1 MMSQKLSR
9 RVFTA
14 VKSDVLI
21 TSQCRYYKF
30 NEVDISAAKTNVRLT
45 SKSTE
50 ESKMFNSIKTLIALV
65 NKYDEF
71 KQAGMIIWLLG
82 YYSFILDKNLD
93 VKRHFKLFK
102 EIQIFYAQ
110 QVNLNPNNVRIQQIR
125 ESLERTANRLSEQV
139 NFWTD
144 MYRNLNERNGGR

>member
-1 MMSQKLSR
+1 MNQKLSR
-9 RVFTA
+9 RVFAA
-14 VKSDVLI
+14 VKDNVLI
-21 TSQCRYYKF
+21 TSECRYYEF
-30 NEVDISAAKTNVRLT
+30 NRLDISAAKTNVRLT
-45 SKSTE
+45 SKDTE

-102 EIQIFYAQ
+102 EIQTIYAQ
-110 QVNLNPNNVRIQQIR
+110 QLNFGPNEVQTQRLR
-125 ESLERTANRLSEQV
+125 ESLEQVASRLNEQV
-139 NFWTD
+139 NIWTSL
-144 MYRNLNERNGGR
+144 YQNLNRRNGGR

>member
-1 MMSQKLSR
+1 MNQKLSR
-9 RVFTA
+9 RVFAA
-14 VKSDVLI
+14 VKNNVLM
-21 TSQCRYYKF
+21 TSSCRHYEF
-30 NEVDISAAKTNVRLT
+30 NRLDIMASKTNVHFA
-45 SKSTE
+45 SKDTE
-50 ESKMFNSIKTLIALV
+50 NTKIFNSIKTLIALV

-110 QVNLNPNNVRIQQIR
+110 QANLSPNEAQVQQIR
-125 ESLERTANRLSEQV
+125 GSLERIANKLNEQV

-144 MYRNLNERNGGR
+144 MYQNLNERNGGR

>member
-1 MMSQKLSR
+1 MNQKLSR
-9 RVFTA
+9 RVFAA
-14 VKSDVLI
+14 VKNNVLM
-21 TSQCRYYKF
+21 TSLCRYYEF
-30 NEVDISAAKTNVRLT
+30 NRLDIMASKTNVHFA
-45 SKSTE
+45 SKDTE
-50 ESKMFNSIKTLIALV
+50 NAKIFNSIKTLIALV

-82 YYSFILDKNLD
+82 YYSFILNKNLD

-110 QVNLNPNNVRIQQIR
+110 QVNLNPNNVQIRQIR

-144 MYRNLNERNGGR
+144 MYRNLNERNGDR

>member
-1 MMSQKLSR
+1 MMNQKLSR
-9 RVFTA
+9 RVFAA
-14 VKSDVLI
+14 VKDNVLI
-21 TSQCRYYKF
+21 TSKCRYYEF
-30 NEVDISAAKTNVRLT
+30 NRLDISAAKTNVRFT
-45 SKSTE
+45 SKDTT

-102 EIQIFYAQ
+102 EIQTIYAQ
-110 QVNLNPNNVRIQQIR
+110 QLNFGPNEVQTQRLRESMEQIAYRLNEQVSIWSSFYQNLNR
-125 ESLERTANRLSEQV
+125 
-139 NFWTD
+139 
-144 MYRNLNERNGGR
+144 RNGN

>member
-1 MMSQKLSR
+1 MMNQKLSR
-9 RVFTA
+9 RVFAA
-14 VKSDVLI
+14 VKNNVLM
-21 TSQCRYYKF
+21 TSKCRYYEF
-30 NEVDISAAKTNVRLT
+30 DEVDISAAKTNVRLT
-45 SKSTE
+45 SKNTK

-82 YYSFILDKNLD
+82 YYSFILDTNLD

-102 EIQIFYAQ
+102 EVQTIYAQ
-110 QVNLNPNNVRIQQIR
+110 QLNFGPNEVQTQRLR
-125 ESLERTANRLSEQV
+125 ESLERTANRLSEQI

-144 MYRNLNERNGGR
+144 VYRNFNERNGGR

>member
-1 MMSQKLSR
+1 MNQKLSR

-14 VKSDVLI
+14 IKSNVLI

-30 NEVDISAAKTNVRLT
+30 NNLEISATKTNVRLT
-45 SKSTE
+45 SKDTE

-71 KQAGMIIWLLG
+71 KQVGMIIWLLG

-93 VKRHFKLFK
+93 VRKHFKLI
-102 EIQIFYAQ
+102 EEVQHVYTSP
-110 QVNLNPNNVRIQQIR
+110 VNLNPNDVQVRQIR
-125 ESLERTANRLSEQV
+125 ESLERVANRLSEQV

>member
-45 SKSTE
+45 SKNTE

-71 KQAGMIIWLLG
+71 KQIGMVIWLLG

-102 EIQIFYAQ
+102 EIQHLYAQ
-110 QVNLNPNNVRIQQIR
+110 QINLNPNEAQVQQIR
-125 ESLERTANRLSEQV
+125 GSLERITDRLNEQI

>member
-1 MMSQKLSR
+1 MDQKLSR
-9 RVFTA
+9 RVFAA
-14 VKSDVLI
+14 VKNSVLI
-21 TSQCRYYKF
+21 TSECRYYEF
-30 NEVDISAAKTNVRLT
+30 DRLDISAAKTNVRLT
-45 SKSTE
+45 SKDTE

-102 EIQIFYAQ
+102 ETQILYAQ
-110 QVNLNPNNVRIQQIR
+110 QANLSPNEAQVQQIKG
-125 ESLERTANRLSEQV
+125 SLERIANRLNEQV

-144 MYRNLNERNGGR
+144 VYRNLNERNGDR

>member
-14 VKSDVLI
+14 VKSNVLI

-45 SKSTE
+45 SKNTE

-82 YYSFILDKNLD
+82 YYSFILDKDLD
-93 VKRHFKLFK
+93 VKKHFKLFK
-102 EIQIFYAQ
+102 EAQILYAQ
-110 QVNLNPNNVRIQQIR
+110 QANLSPNEAQVQQIR
-125 ESLERTANRLSEQV
+125 GSLERIANKLNEQV
-139 NFWTD
+139 NFWTNV
-144 MYRNLNERNGGR
+144 YRNLNERNGGR

>member
-1 MMSQKLSR
+1 MNQKLSR
-9 RVFTA
+9 RVFAA
-14 VKSDVLI
+14 VKNNVLM
-21 TSQCRYYKF
+21 TSSCRHYEF
-30 NEVDISAAKTNVRLT
+30 NRLDIMASKTNVHFA
-45 SKSTE
+45 SKDTE
-50 ESKMFNSIKTLIALV
+50 NTKIFNSIKTLIALV

-110 QVNLNPNNVRIQQIR
+110 QVNLNPNDVQVRQIR
-125 ESLERTANRLSEQV
+125 ESLERVANRLSEQV

-144 MYRNLNERNGGR
+144 VHRNFNERNGGR

>member
-1 MMSQKLSR
+1 MNQKLSR
-9 RVFTA
+9 RVFAA
-14 VKSDVLI
+14 VKNNVLM
-21 TSQCRYYKF
+21 TSSCRHYEF
-30 NEVDISAAKTNVRLT
+30 NRLDIMASKTNVHFA
-45 SKSTE
+45 SKDTE
-50 ESKMFNSIKTLIALV
+50 NAKIFNSIKTLIALV

-102 EIQIFYAQ
+102 ETQILYAQ
-110 QVNLNPNNVRIQQIR
+110 QANLSPNNVQVQQIR
-125 ESLERTANRLSEQV
+125 GSLERIANRLNEQV

>member
-1 MMSQKLSR
+1 MNQKLSR
-9 RVFTA
+9 RVFVA
-14 VKSDVLI
+14 VKNNVLM
-21 TSQCRYYKF
+21 TSSCRHYEF
-30 NEVDISAAKTNVRLT
+30 NRLDIMASKTNVHFA
-45 SKSTE
+45 SKDTE
-50 ESKMFNSIKTLIALV
+50 NAKIFNSIKTLIALV
-65 NKYDEF
+65 NKYNEF

-110 QVNLNPNNVRIQQIR
+110 QVNLNPNNVQIQQIR
-125 ESLERTANRLSEQV
+125 RSLEQTASRLNEQI

-144 MYRNLNERNGGR
+144 MYQNLNERNGGR

>member
-45 SKSTE
+45 SKNTE

-102 EIQIFYAQ
+102 EIQHLYAQ
-110 QVNLNPNNVRIQQIR
+110 QINLNPNEAQVQQIR
-125 ESLERTANRLSEQV
+125 GSLERITDRLNEQI

-144 MYRNLNERNGGR
+144 MYRNLNGRNGGR

>member
-1 MMSQKLSR
+1 MNQKLSR
-9 RVFTA
+9 RVFVA
-14 VKSDVLI
+14 VKNNVLM
-21 TSQCRYYKF
+21 TSSCRHYEF
-30 NEVDISAAKTNVRLT
+30 NRLDIMASKTNVHFT
-45 SKSTE
+45 SKDTE
-50 ESKMFNSIKTLIALV
+50 NAKIFNSIKTLIALV
-65 NKYDEF
+65 NKYNEF

-110 QVNLNPNNVRIQQIR
+110 QVNLNPNNVQIQQIR
-125 ESLERTANRLSEQV
+125 RSLEQTASRLNEQI

-144 MYRNLNERNGGR
+144 MYQNLNERNGGR

>member
-9 RVFTA
+9 RVFVA
-14 VKSDVLI
+14 VKNNVLM
-21 TSQCRYYKF
+21 TSSCRHYEF
-30 NEVDISAAKTNVRLT
+30 NRLDIMASKTNVHFA
-45 SKSTE
+45 SKDTE
-50 ESKMFNSIKTLIALV
+50 NAKIFNSIKTLIALV

-71 KQAGMIIWLLG
+71 KQAGMTIWLLG

-102 EIQIFYAQ
+102 EIQVFYAQ
-110 QVNLNPNNVRIQQIR
+110 QVNLNPNNVQIQQIR
-125 ESLERTANRLSEQV
+125 ESLERTASRLSEQI

-144 MYRNLNERNGGR
+144 VYQNLNERNGGR